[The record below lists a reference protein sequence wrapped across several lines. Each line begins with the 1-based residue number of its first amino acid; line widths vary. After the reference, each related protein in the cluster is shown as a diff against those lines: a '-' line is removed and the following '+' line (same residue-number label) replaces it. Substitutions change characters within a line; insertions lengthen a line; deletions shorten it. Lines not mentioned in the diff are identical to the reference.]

1 MSLIY
6 LISVVECLLV
16 LHTMLHARETVSD
29 KTEFI
34 LSGSFHAGGKRQ
46 MISIVTDFNMKENEV
61 ENT

>member
-1 MSLIY
+1 
-6 LISVVECLLV
+6 
-16 LHTMLHARETVSD
+16 MLHARETVSD